1 MDLIDVTLRD
11 GGHAVKFDWGIDL
24 AREYYQT
31 ISNIESVSL
40 IEMGYWKQTAKTTNT
55 FYNLNEDVLSK
66 VIGPS
71 PLKKVSVM
79 IDYHYCQKE
88 MSHYS
93 KEMRDMVGMIRVCTR
108 KTDISDSLLFAIKL
122 KEHTQSPVSLNIFN
136 ISNYSESEISDVST
150 RVSEYNLDYV
160 YFADTHGSL
169 DFEFDSDRFADS
181 VSLLKS
187 CGIKVGMH
195 LHDHQGRAYSN
206 YKFLKQIGF
215 TGFDASTR
223 GMGKGV
229 GNLRLEYVVNQHEVV
244 KIMELVSKYGEVFTM
259 KESPYG
265 IIASKYNI
273 TDYYSYHAQKKS
285 MSITEFDRI
294 CASITGLDKD
304 VFNASI
310 LENN

>member
-1 MDLIDVTLRD
+1 MKMDLIDVTLRD
-11 GGHAVKFDWGIDL
+11 AVKFDWGLDL

-31 ISNIESVSL
+31 ISDIESVSL
-40 IEMGYWKQTAKTTNT
+40 IELGYWKQTAKTTNT
-55 FYNLNEDVLSK
+55 FYNLNENVLSK
-66 VIGPS
+66 IVGPS
-71 PLKKVSVM
+71 PSKKVSVM

-108 KTDISDSLLFAIKL
+108 KTDISNSLPFAIKL
-122 KEHTQSPVSLNIFN
+122 KEYTQIPVSLNIFN
-136 ISNYSESEISDVST
+136 ISNYSKSEISDVST

-195 LHDHQGRAYSN
+195 LH
-206 YKFLKQIGF
+206 
-215 TGFDASTR
+215 
-223 GMGKGV
+223 
-229 GNLRLEYVVNQHEVV
+229 EVV
-244 KIMELVSKYGEVFTM
+244 KIMELVSKYGDVFTM

-273 TDYYSYHAQKKS
+273 TDYYGYHAQKKS
-285 MSITEFDRI
+285 MSIIEFDRI

-310 LENN
+310 LENT